1 MRGSAGMRGPLRRL
15 LPAGET
21 AGRPA
26 LSGLTT
32 RLPVTVVIVVLGF
45 FVPYFMSSAN
55 AMTVLVNGMLLGLMA
70 LSVGF
75 LLNLLG
81 WVSFGAAAFSG
92 GAAYLFA
99 IFCASLNMSLTEAA
113 VLAVV
118 GSVIGGL
125 LIGLVF
131 IRSKA
136 LVFTML
142 TLALGQLL
150 YQVVVLDKFTGATGG
165 TNGLVVSFHG
175 TLFGMSSAQLAAP
188 GEVWPLIWA
197 VAVIL
202 VAACYLVS
210 RSRFG
215 RVLRGIR
222 ENETRMQHSGYDTY
236 LPKLAAFGFAG
247 LIGAVAGVLSA
258 ANVGFI
264 SPDLLTFEASGTA
277 IIAALIG
284 GYQTAIGPIIGGLL
298 VDWGQNEFGSTG
310 HLYLYTGIAVIAV
323 LVLFPRGLTGLAADL
338 WRHAVRY
345 ARRPRSSMGE
355 PRQPAAD
362 REPRQTAG
370 ERSAHA
376 VD

>member
-1 MRGSAGMRGPLRRL
+1 MSGSMETRGALRRL
-15 LPAGET
+15 LPGGGT
-21 AGRPA
+21 TVRPA
-26 LSGLTT
+26 RADLVA
-32 RLPVTVVIVVLGF
+32 RLPVTAAIVVLGF
-45 FVPYFMSSAN
+45 FVPFFPLGAN
-55 AMTVLVNGMLLGLMA
+55 TMTVLVNGLLLGLMA

-99 IFCASLNMSLTEAA
+99 IFCVSLNMSLTEAA

-118 GSVIGGL
+118 SSVIGGL

-131 IRSKA
+131 IRSRA

-150 YQVVVLDKFTGATGG
+150 YQIVVLDKFSGATGG
-165 TNGLVVSFHG
+165 TNGLVVRLHG
-175 TLFGMSSAQLAAP
+175 TLFGLSSAQLAAP
-188 GEVWPLIWA
+188 ALVWPLVWT
-197 VAVIL
+197 VVVIL

-222 ENETRMQHSGYDTY
+222 ENETRMQHSGYGTY

-258 ANVGFI
+258 VNVGFI

-345 ARRPRSSMGE
+345 SRSHGASAE
-355 PRQPAAD
+355 SRQAVVE
-362 REPRQTAG
+362 RESRQAAG

>member
-1 MRGSAGMRGPLRRL
+1 MSGSEGTRGPLRRL
-15 LPAGET
+15 LPVGET
-21 AGRPA
+21 AGRPT

-32 RLPVTVVIVVLGF
+32 RLPVTVAIVVLGF
-45 FVPYFMSSAN
+45 FVPSFTSSAN

-99 IFCASLNMSLTEAA
+99 IFCVSLNMSLTEAA

-125 LIGLVF
+125 LVGLIF

-175 TLFGMSSAQLAAP
+175 TLFGMSSAQLASP
-188 GEVWPLIWA
+188 VQVWPLIWA

-202 VAACYLVS
+202 VAACYLIR

-222 ENETRMQHSGYDTY
+222 ENETRMRHSGYDTY

-247 LIGAVAGVLSA
+247 LIGAVAGVMSA

-284 GYQTAIGPIIGGLL
+284 GYQTAIGPVIGGLL

-338 WRHAVRY
+338 WRHAARY
-345 ARRPRSSMGE
+345 ARRPRASTRE
-355 PRQPAAD
+355 PHQPTAE

>member
-1 MRGSAGMRGPLRRL
+1 MSGSVQTRGPLRRL
-15 LPAGET
+15 LPADDDP
-21 AGRPA
+21 AGRPSLA
-26 LSGLTT
+26 GLRT
-32 RLPVTVVIVVLGF
+32 RLPVTVAVVILGF
-45 FVPYFMSSAN
+45 FVPSLASSAN
-55 AMTVLVNGMLLGLMA
+55 VMTVLVNGMLLGLMA

-99 IFCASLNMSLTEAA
+99 IGCVSLKMSLTEAA

-118 GSVIGGL
+118 GSVVGGL
-125 LIGLVF
+125 LIGLIF
-131 IRSKA
+131 IRSRA

-150 YQVVVLDKFTGATGG
+150 YQIVTLDKFSSATGG
-165 TNGLVVSFHG
+165 TNGLVVGSRG
-175 TLFGMSSAQLAAP
+175 TLFGMSTAQLASPAQ
-188 GEVWPLIWA
+188 VWPLIWT
-197 VAVIL
+197 VVVIL
-202 VAACYLVS
+202 VAACYLIG

-222 ENETRMQHSGYDTY
+222 ENETRMRHSGYDTY

-247 LIGAVAGVLSA
+247 LIGSIAGVLSA
-258 ANVGFI
+258 VNVGFI

-284 GYQTAIGPIIGGLL
+284 GYQSAIGPVIGGLL

-323 LVLFPRGLTGLAADL
+323 LALFPRGLTGVAADL
-338 WRHAVRY
+338 WR
-345 ARRPRSSMGE
+345 RR
-355 PRQPAAD
+355 
-362 REPRQTAG
+362 
-370 ERSAHA
+370 ERNAHA